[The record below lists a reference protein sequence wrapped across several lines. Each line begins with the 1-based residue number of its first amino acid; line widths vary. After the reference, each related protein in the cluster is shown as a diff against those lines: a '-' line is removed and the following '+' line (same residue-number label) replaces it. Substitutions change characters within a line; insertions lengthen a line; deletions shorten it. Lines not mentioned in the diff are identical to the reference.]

1 MYAYYGWFKD
11 PTMASYHCIYMLRL
25 NWDSL
30 NMKRQA
36 LALELCFLLNRIKN
50 APLTFLAY
58 YSLMNALFFFFI
70 YVLCVVVWHGQKN
83 PIEFFFNNRFRYLII
98 TCAVSSVWG
107 FPPFLCLLFF
117 TCIIFKLKLFWFSY
131 FIDLCYNIKLFDYAG
146 WRYLFFFYSFDF
158 IVLTTNSAL
167 FLCIFGIFSS
177 FFIVIFLLFHFTNI
191 LCFRAT
197 SIA

>member
-1 MYAYYGWFKD
+1 MYAYYGWFKE

-30 NMKRQA
+30 NMKREA

-70 YVLCVVVWHGQKN
+70 HICVVRRCMARTKESYR
-83 PIEFFFNNRFRYLII
+83 IFFNNRFRYLII

-131 FIDLCYNIKLFDYAG
+131 FIDLCYNIKLFDYVG
-146 WRYLFFFYSFDF
+146 WRYFFF
-158 IVLTTNSAL
+158 
-167 FLCIFGIFSS
+167 S
-177 FFIVIFLLFHFTNI
+177 FFRFY
-191 LCFRAT
+191 CFDY
-197 SIA
+197 